1 MAAAVVSAEREEG
14 DKGFDEDVS
23 KKNKKTLISLNGDP
37 DKEEYEPTYIIISSD
52 QL

>member
-1 MAAAVVSAEREEG
+1 LAAAVVSAEREG